1 LPKDVAL
8 GPFADEWKRAFG
20 DISKDVEEVDISSAL
35 SAAAFSVKG
44 PEELVSKLV
53 SLASKSDN

>member
-1 LPKDVAL
+1 VAL
-8 GPFADEWKRAFG
+8 GPFAEEWKRAFG
-20 DISKDVEEVDISSAL
+20 DTSKEVEEVDISPAL

-53 SLASKSDN
+53 SFAYLFCN